1 MLLTYDSNL
10 SLVISLALAG
20 IFFTTTVPWE
30 APNIGTYVLY
40 LVQIVKKEKKDNNK
54 TRREKVKFRKV
65 IFKIIFIETIYRKV
79 GKE

>member
-1 MLLTYDSNL
+1 M
-10 SLVISLALAG
+10 AG

-40 LVQIVKKEKKDNNK
+40 LVQIAKKKEKKIIIK
-54 TRREKVKFRKV
+54 QRREKVKFRKV
-65 IFKIIFIETIYRKV
+65 ICKIIFIETIYRKV

>member
-1 MLLTYDSNL
+1 
-10 SLVISLALAG
+10 LAG

-40 LVQIVKKEKKDNNK
+40 LVQIAKKKKK
-54 TRREKVKFRKV
+54 KKKIKIKHRREKVKFRKV
-65 IFKIIFIETIYRKV
+65 ICKIIFIETIYRKV

>member
-1 MLLTYDSNL
+1 MGSNL
-10 SLVISLALAG
+10 SLVISPALAG

-40 LVQIVKKEKKDNNK
+40 LGQVLKNKKNNNNITEK
-54 TRREKVKFRKV
+54 EKVKLRKV
-65 IFKIIFIETIYRKV
+65 RCKIIFIETMYRKI

>member
-1 MLLTYDSNL
+1 
-10 SLVISLALAG
+10 LAG

-40 LVQIVKKEKKDNNK
+40 LVQIAKKKKK
-54 TRREKVKFRKV
+54 KKKKQRREKVKFRKV
-65 IFKIIFIETIYRKV
+65 ICKIIFIETIYRKV

>member
-1 MLLTYDSNL
+1 MGSNL
-10 SLVISLALAG
+10 SLVISPALAG

-30 APNIGTYVLY
+30 TPNIGTYVLY
-40 LVQIVKKEKKDNNK
+40 LIQIVKKKDNNK

-65 IFKIIFIETIYRKV
+65 KFKIIFIETIYRKV